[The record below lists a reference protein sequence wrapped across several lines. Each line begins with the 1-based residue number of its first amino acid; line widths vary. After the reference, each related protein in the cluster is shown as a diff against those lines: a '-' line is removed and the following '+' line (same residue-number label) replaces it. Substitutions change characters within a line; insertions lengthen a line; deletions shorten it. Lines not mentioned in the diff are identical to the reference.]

1 MKTISKYTLSK
12 TINPFLVSLF
22 VVMTALL
29 LERLLVL
36 FGILAEGNNKISI
49 FVRLLSMLTPH
60 YLGLA
65 IPAALCV
72 SIFFIMQNMS
82 QNEEIDAINSMGISL
97 SQLARS
103 FVVVGVVFSII
114 SFLLYG
120 FIQPYARY
128 DFRKALYTATHTGWA
143 PRLQS
148 GKFVSPSGK
157 LTLFAD
163 NVNSNG
169 DTLYHVFIRDLS
181 NGKEQD
187 ITARQGNMYVSSA
200 TQNIQI
206 DLNDGYIVTDD
217 KKDSPSTT
225 YFTHATRILSGK
237 SYMGAF
243 HARGDDERELT
254 FLELIIRLKNGN
266 YLVPYSDMYSQMHFI
281 LARSVILIFI
291 PLLSISLAMSQKRKK
306 NRTGLVIAL
315 IILVG
320 LDHTLQ
326 LSHSLMATK
335 NLSAIFMWV
344 PPVLFGI
351 VCTIVLLYKSGDFQ
365 GRIRR

>member
-1 MKTISKYTLSK
+1 M
-12 TINPFLVSLF
+12 
-22 VVMTALL
+22 
-29 LERLLVL
+29 
-36 FGILAEGNNKISI
+36 
-49 FVRLLSMLTPH
+49 
-60 YLGLA
+60 
-65 IPAALCV
+65 
-72 SIFFIMQNMS
+72 
-82 QNEEIDAINSMGISL
+82 
-97 SQLARS
+97 
-103 FVVVGVVFSII
+103 
-114 SFLLYG
+114 
-120 FIQPYARY
+120 
-128 DFRKALYTATHTGWA
+128 
-143 PRLQS
+143 
-148 GKFVSPSGK
+148 SPSGK

-181 NGKEQD
+181 YGKEQD
-187 ITARQGNMYVSSA
+187 ITARQGNIYVSSA

-225 YFTHATRILSGK
+225 YFTHATRILIGK

-291 PLLSISLAMSQKRKK
+291 PLLSISLAMSQKGK

-365 GRIRR
+365 GRITR